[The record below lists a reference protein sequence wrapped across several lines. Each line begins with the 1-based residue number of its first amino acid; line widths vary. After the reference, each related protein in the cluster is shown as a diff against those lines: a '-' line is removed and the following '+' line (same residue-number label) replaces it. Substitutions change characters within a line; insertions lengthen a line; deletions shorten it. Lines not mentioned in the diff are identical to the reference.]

1 MIGPNSRPTRSVPCR
16 WIANTPSRMPTVAG
30 TTYGSKSGVATF
42 RPSIALSTVMAG
54 VIMPSP

>member
-1 MIGPNSRPTRSVPCR
+1 MRPSSNHTRSPLRTCSSTAGSVQ
-16 WIANTPSRMPTVAG
+16 ATVAG

-54 VIMPSP
+54 VITPSP